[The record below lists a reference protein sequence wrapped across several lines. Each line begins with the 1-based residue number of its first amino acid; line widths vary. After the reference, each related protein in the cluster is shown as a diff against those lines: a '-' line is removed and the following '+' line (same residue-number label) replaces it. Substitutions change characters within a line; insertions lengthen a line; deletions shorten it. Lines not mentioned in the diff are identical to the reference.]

1 MGSCSL
7 GLEVAREAQRLE
19 PLYLYGPI
27 FQSAMHFCLG
37 RTDEALL
44 EIRRT
49 LAVEPDMGYAL
60 ILQVEFLADL
70 GRLEEAAEVLQML
83 ETQVSQG
90 RLPEFLVLNSRI
102 MIALEHGDM
111 AAAAAPLARILE
123 LVNDPSTAAFPLQMF
138 VLHLV
143 PFLARHAQTDTV
155 LQILTR
161 AVEAGVIP
169 PHGLVDPQST
179 VGVDPRR
186 RSLCR
191 HHDRCSVTI
200 RRPSGDSRRCAESR
214 RVRGVLGSALG
225 HSAGR
230 SRDVTRVGL
239 TVLNMALA
247 PGTKLGVSEV
257 TA

>member
-1 MGSCSL
+1 
-7 GLEVAREAQRLE
+7 
-19 PLYLYGPI
+19 
-27 FQSAMHFCLG
+27 
-37 RTDEALL
+37 
-44 EIRRT
+44 
-49 LAVEPDMGYAL
+49 MGYAL

-102 MIALEHGDM
+102 MIALERGDM

-143 PFLARHAQTDTV
+143 PFLARHAQTDAV

-169 PHGLVDPQST
+169 PHDWLILN
-179 VGVDPRR
+179 PRLA
-186 RSLCR
+186 S
-191 HHDRCSVTI
+191 I
-200 RRPSGDSRRCAESR
+200 RDDARFADIMTAARLQFEDLLEILDDA
-214 RVRGVLGSALG
+214 
-225 HSAGR
+225 R
-230 SRDVTRVGL
+230 SREEFVGYL
-239 TVLNMALA
+239 EAPLA
-247 PGTKLGVSEV
+247 TLLEDLEMLPG
-257 TA
+257 